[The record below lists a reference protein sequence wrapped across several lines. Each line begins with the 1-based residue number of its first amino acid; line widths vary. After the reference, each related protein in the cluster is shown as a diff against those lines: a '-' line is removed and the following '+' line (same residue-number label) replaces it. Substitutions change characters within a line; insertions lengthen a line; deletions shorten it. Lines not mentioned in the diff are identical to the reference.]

1 MRAKLIR
8 VLALLAAAGVI
19 AAAGWVGTLR
29 AQADLME
36 QGRRQLELMAP
47 DLQSAMEKYETL
59 PFVLG
64 FQPDLIQAL
73 AHPEDAPTIAR
84 LNQSLQ
90 TIQQQ
95 AKVGAIYMM
104 DRTGLTLG
112 ASNWDQ
118 PLGFVGK
125 NFSYRP
131 YFNEALHGRAGLFYG
146 IGTSTSEAGYFIAQ
160 PVYRNGTAGGPVAGV
175 VVAKISLADFEQTW
189 RSSEHAI
196 ALADRHGVIFLSNQ
210 PQWRYRSLQPLGAA
224 TMQELAHTQQYM
236 GQKVTPLP
244 EHPGQFVARPVGR
257 LGWQLMLFPAQTRVL
272 RAGLQWALAAFL
284 LLSCAAASWWA
295 LHQRRRRLE
304 ERNESRRALQ
314 QAARELDS
322 RIVERT
328 QQLRE
333 TNQDLENKY
342 ARLKATEQMLRST
355 QNELVQAGKLAML
368 GQMAAGVT
376 HELNQPL
383 AAIRAFADNART
395 FLQRGQ
401 PAQAEANLGHIGDAS
416 ARMGAIIAQLKGFA
430 RKDESICQV
439 ELAKSVRASAFMM
452 ESEFRRHGVA
462 LAIDTGPDAAPGSHA
477 PGGGPNAG
485 PGAGADAS
493 PGAGPLLVAGDA
505 VRIEQVLINLLRNAL
520 DAVEDAPQRAVA
532 ITLARVDGHA
542 EVRISD
548 SGGGIPEQVAAH
560 LFEPFYTTKPSG
572 KGLGLGL
579 AISSSIVQAM
589 NGQLTAHNLP
599 SGGAQFVL
607 RLPLQLESTD
617 ASKHAS
623 HPH

>member
-1 MRAKLIR
+1 MHAKLIR
-8 VLALLAAAGVI
+8 VLALLGAAAVI
-19 AAAGWVGTLR
+19 AAAGWAGTLR

-73 AHPEDAPTIAR
+73 AHPTDTSAIAR

-224 TMQELAHTQQYM
+224 TMRELAHTQQYM
-236 GQKVTPLP
+236 GQTVTPLP
-244 EHPGQFVARPVGR
+244 DHPGQFVARPVGR
-257 LGWQLMLFPAQTRVL
+257 LGWQLMLFPAQTRVM

-284 LLSCAAASWWA
+284 LLSSAAVTWWA

-304 ERNESRRALQ
+304 ERHESRQALQ

-416 ARMGAIIAQLKGFA
+416 ARMGAIISQLKGFA
-430 RKDESICQV
+430 RKDESICSV
-439 ELAKSVRASAFMM
+439 ELSRSVRASAFMM

-462 LAIDTGPDAAPGSHA
+462 LAIDTGPDAATDS
-477 PGGGPNAG
+477 
-485 PGAGADAS
+485 
-493 PGAGPLLVAGDA
+493 PLLVAGDA

-520 DAVEDAPQRAVA
+520 DAVEDAPQREVS
-532 ITLARVDGHA
+532 ITLARVDSHA

-599 SGGAQFVL
+599 GGGAQFVL
-607 RLPLQLESTD
+607 RLPLQLESTN
-617 ASKHAS
+617 AS

>member
-1 MRAKLIR
+1 MRVKTSLL
-8 VLALLAAAGVI
+8 LALLGAVCVI
-19 AAAGWVGTLR
+19 AAAYWVGTLR
-29 AQADLME
+29 AQADLMA

-73 AHPEDAPTIAR
+73 AHPNDAPTIAR
-84 LNQSLQ
+84 LNQSLR

-104 DRTGLTLG
+104 DRDGLTLG

-131 YFNEALHGRAGLFYG
+131 YFHAALSGRAGLFYG

-160 PVYRNGTAGGPVAGV
+160 PVYRNGTAGGPVEGV
-175 VVAKISLADFEQTW
+175 VAAKISLADFEQTW
-189 RSSEHAI
+189 GSSEHAI

-210 PQWRYRSLQPLGAA
+210 PHWRYRSLQPLGAA
-224 TMQELAHTQQYM
+224 TEAELARTQQYL
-236 GQKVTPLP
+236 GRKIVPLP
-244 EHPGQFVARPVGR
+244 AHPGEFAARPVGR
-257 LGWQLMLFPAQTRVL
+257 LGWQLMLFPAQGRVQ
-272 RAGLQWALAAFL
+272 RAGVLWALGALL
-284 LLSCAAASWWA
+284 LLSCAAVSWWA
-295 LHQRRRRLE
+295 MHQRRRRLE
-304 ERNESRRALQ
+304 ERKESRRALQ
-314 QAARELDS
+314 QAERELDG

-328 QQLRE
+328 QQLRQ
-333 TNQDLENKY
+333 TNQDLEHKY
-342 ARLKATEQMLRST
+342 ARLQETERMLRST

-401 PAQAEANLGHIGDAS
+401 PAQAESNLGHISDAS
-416 ARMGAIIAQLKGFA
+416 ARMGAIISQLKGFA
-430 RKDESICQV
+430 RKDEAICTV
-439 ELAKSVRASAFMM
+439 DLAKSVRASAFLM

-462 LAIDTGPDAAPGSHA
+462 LEIDTGGEPPAAT
-477 PGGGPNAG
+477 
-485 PGAGADAS
+485 
-493 PGAGPLLVAGDA
+493 LLVAGDA

-520 DAVEDAPQRAVA
+520 DAVEDAPRRRVA
-532 ITLARVDGHA
+532 IALARAGEHA

-548 SGGGIPEQVAAH
+548 SGAGIPEQVAAH

-589 NGQLTAHNLP
+589 NGQLAAHNQP
-599 SGGAQFVL
+599 DGGAQFVL
-607 RLPLQLESTD
+607 RLPLQME
-617 ASKHAS
+617 KI
-623 HPH
+623 

>member
-1 MRAKLIR
+1 MRVKPSIVLI
-8 VLALLAAAGVI
+8 LLGAVCVI
-19 AAAGWVGTLR
+19 AAAFWVGTLR
-29 AQADLME
+29 AQADLMA

-47 DLQSAMEKYETL
+47 DLQSAMQKYETL

-73 AHPEDAPTIAR
+73 AHPNDAPTIAR
-84 LNQSLQ
+84 LNQSLR

-104 DRTGLTLG
+104 DRHGLTLG

-131 YFNEALHGRAGLFYG
+131 YFHEALSGRAGLFYG

-160 PVYRNGTAGGPVAGV
+160 PVYRNGTAGGPVEGV
-175 VVAKISLADFEQTW
+175 VAAKISLADFEQTW
-189 RSSEHAI
+189 GSSEHAI

-224 TMQELAHTQQYM
+224 TEAELARTQQYL
-236 GQKVTPLP
+236 GRKIVALP
-244 EHPGQFVARPVGR
+244 AHPGEYAARPVGR
-257 LGWQLMLFPAQTRVL
+257 LGWQLILFPAQARVQ
-272 RAGLQWALAAFL
+272 RAGVLWALGALL
-284 LLSCAAASWWA
+284 LLSCAAVSWWA
-295 LHQRRRRLE
+295 MHQRRRRLE
-304 ERNESRRALQ
+304 ERKESRRALQ
-314 QAARELDS
+314 QAERELDS

-328 QQLRE
+328 QQLRQ

-342 ARLKATEQMLRST
+342 LRLQETERMLRST

-401 PAQAEANLGHIGDAS
+401 PAQAESNLGHISDAS
-416 ARMGAIIAQLKGFA
+416 ARMGAIISQLKGFA
-430 RKDESICQV
+430 RKDESICTV
-439 ELAKSVRASAFMM
+439 DLAKSVRASAFLM
-452 ESEFRRHGVA
+452 ESEFRRQGVA
-462 LAIDTGPDAAPGSHA
+462 LEVDTGAPPPA
-477 PGGGPNAG
+477 EAM
-485 PGAGADAS
+485 
-493 PGAGPLLVAGDA
+493 LVAGDA

-520 DAVEDAPQRAVA
+520 DAVEEAPQRRVA
-532 ITLARVDGHA
+532 IALARAGEHA

-589 NGQLTAHNLP
+589 NGQLSAHNLP
-599 SGGAQFVL
+599 DGGAQFVL
-607 RLPLQLESTD
+607 RLPLQTEKD
-617 ASKHAS
+617 
-623 HPH
+623 